1 MVFSVP
7 TEFLWSE
14 WGATD
19 NPCGHG
25 VQQRTTMCGAL
36 RRRLPNLGNDDGAPP
51 VYWPKCLTNKLNEA
65 EVKQQQDGIT
75 LELCM
80 GNCKM
85 QPEDVCYFWT
95 YNKTEETCKY
105 SSILKAENGITGDDI
120 LTGSRFCSG
129 KCKYF

>member
-1 MVFSVP
+1 MQSWNHLYCKEKLFNSLNFYYITINIISVP

-65 EVKQQQDGIT
+65 EVTI
-75 LELCM
+75 
-80 GNCKM
+80 
-85 QPEDVCYFWT
+85 
-95 YNKTEETCKY
+95 
-105 SSILKAENGITGDDI
+105 
-120 LTGSRFCSG
+120 
-129 KCKYF
+129 

>member
-1 MVFSVP
+1 MILTLLLYYNFDIYLVFSVP

-65 EVKQQQDGIT
+65 EVHT
-75 LELCM
+75 LKL
-80 GNCKM
+80 
-85 QPEDVCYFWT
+85 DR
-95 YNKTEETCKY
+95 
-105 SSILKAENGITGDDI
+105 
-120 LTGSRFCSG
+120 GS
-129 KCKYF
+129 